1 MLHIALLFKS
11 IIIHGVTPSDLL
23 MGTMVPIPKVKG
35 TANVSDKYRAIT
47 LSSCIGK
54 LFDLL
59 LLVAGS
65 DSLQTDD
72 LQFGFKANCSTSLCS
87 SMLNEINNYF
97 LTKGSNTYGLLL
109 DASKAFNRVNF
120 AKLFRLLIKRGLN
133 SHFVRFLLR
142 MYTKQRLCVTWNG
155 VSTESFGV
163 TNGVRQGGVLSPVLF
178 CVYLDEMLKCLRNSG
193 YGCYIGP
200 HFAGALA
207 YADDVVLLSP
217 TAHGLQ
223 KMSQICLQFADE
235 YDVMFNAAKEPIYC
249 LS

>member
-1 MLHIALLFKS
+1 MEQLQGDLDQLIESDAKRFLAVDCKWLTADNIYKLASKLRAGKCDGHDGISSDCIIHGSKKLMLHIAFLFKS
-11 IIIHGVTPSDLL
+11 IIIHGVTPNDLL

-97 LTKGSNTYGLLL
+97 LTKGSNTYGLFL
-109 DASKAFNRVNF
+109 DASKAFDRVNF

-133 SHFVRFLLR
+133 SLFVKIFA
-142 MYTKQRLCVTWNG
+142 KDVHK
-155 VSTESFGV
+155 TEIMCHLEWS
-163 TNGVRQGGVLSPVLF
+163 NYRIIW
-178 CVYLDEMLKCLRNSG
+178 C
-193 YGCYIGP
+193 
-200 HFAGALA
+200 H
-207 YADDVVLLSP
+207 
-217 TAHGLQ
+217 
-223 KMSQICLQFADE
+223 
-235 YDVMFNAAKEPIYC
+235 
-249 LS
+249 